1 MHLVLVIGAGLI
13 VLTLGMIIMAIYSH
27 KEGPDEEEQIGK
39 IRRLYPAS
47 DDPEYAQNR
56 DNIPDWKPK
65 KAQNN

>member
-13 VLTLGMIIMAIYSH
+13 VLTLGIIIMAIYSH

-39 IRRLYPAS
+39 IRKLYPAN

-56 DNIPDWKPK
+56 DNTPDWKPK